1 MNIKKILSF
10 VIILTMLLS
19 VLSACTGD
27 KGGDDV
33 TTPSD
38 TTTDPTDVTT
48 DPDDLK
54 KDVLFDVSA
63 FKSSYSGETVNIL
76 CWDSEHP
83 EFEVNKSELS
93 GGEPLLDAIYS
104 RNMKLQDALGV
115 TLVFT
120 EHTDGASL
128 SPEVLKYVE
137 MQADGGIPFDIMAV
151 YSRTAAVLSQK
162 GHLLPVNYYPEY
174 INLNNSWYPDALVAE
189 TNIKGNTY
197 YVSGDIST
205 NLLYMTYGFIFNKDV
220 LKDNPDI
227 GYTEESLY
235 KLVEENKWT
244 LEEMYKLIG
253 SYWLDADENG
263 VKSTEDGFG
272 LRSYN
277 YHFDAFYTG
286 SDLQYLTV
294 DNSATES
301 GKLITISSDYIGQ
314 KSIDLADTLG
324 DLLASNNAC
333 NDSDS
338 GWNFTKDKDLS
349 IVTRVR
355 DIQKIHDSE
364 NNDMRYGVLPIP
376 KYDLAQADYKC
387 VAGNPLTLW
396 GISADTVDYDREVIA
411 AAVIEYMGY
420 LAQQETTEVIFE
432 SLFKG
437 RYSEFPEDAASFEII
452 RRTTSF
458 DIGRFF
464 TEVISID
471 FGIADEWSSAVA
483 KSQKWTTKAQMLK
496 RLFEQGVLNASN
508 DFWKLTDT
516 LKPTPKS

>member
-1 MNIKKILSF
+1 
-10 VIILTMLLS
+10 MLLS

-333 NDSDS
+333 NDRPFNSYPC
-338 GWNFTKDKDLS
+338 T
-349 IVTRVR
+349 
-355 DIQKIHDSE
+355 
-364 NNDMRYGVLPIP
+364 
-376 KYDLAQADYKC
+376 
-387 VAGNPLTLW
+387 
-396 GISADTVDYDREVIA
+396 
-411 AAVIEYMGY
+411 
-420 LAQQETTEVIFE
+420 
-432 SLFKG
+432 
-437 RYSEFPEDAASFEII
+437 
-452 RRTTSF
+452 
-458 DIGRFF
+458 
-464 TEVISID
+464 
-471 FGIADEWSSAVA
+471 
-483 KSQKWTTKAQMLK
+483 
-496 RLFEQGVLNASN
+496 
-508 DFWKLTDT
+508 
-516 LKPTPKS
+516 